1 MEREIR
7 FSSGSNTAY
16 MHSIIVSFFVALMV
30 GFFIIK
36 LSVVNEKTLDYELN
50 GAQKFHSH
58 PVPRIGGLAIFIAVA
73 AGGGLAYWR
82 APHIGAW
89 IFLLLLSSTLAF
101 GSGILEDWTKN
112 VGVLYRLIFTLL
124 SAVVGYFLLHAAIVR
139 IDVSFID
146 SFLRFAPVSLL
157 FTVLCVAG
165 IANGINIIDG
175 FNGLA
180 GAISIFIA
188 LSLAYVSMQVGDAH
202 VTTAALVLAGATAGF
217 MIWNYPFGLIFL
229 GDGGAYFLGF
239 MLAEL
244 AVLLI
249 ARNPQV
255 SAWYAA
261 LLMIY
266 PAFEV
271 IFSIYR
277 KKFVRGISPGIPD
290 GVHLHM
296 LVFKRLVRWT
306 LGTQGARAKTR
317 RNALTSPYLW
327 LLSLTAIIPA
337 TLFWHSKWVLVGF
350 SALFV
355 VGYTWLYAQIV
366 RFNAPQWMILRKK
379 K

>member
-1 MEREIR
+1 
-7 FSSGSNTAY
+7 

>member
-1 MEREIR
+1 
-7 FSSGSNTAY
+7 
-16 MHSIIVSFFVALMV
+16 MHSIIISFFASLIACL
-30 GFFIIK
+30 FIVK
-36 LSVVNEKTLDYELN
+36 LSVGNEKTLDYEMD
-50 GAQKFHSH
+50 GAQKFHAR
-58 PVPRIGGLAIFIAVA
+58 PVPRIGGMAIFFAVA
-73 AGGGLAYWR
+73 MGASLAYWR
-82 APHIGAW
+82 VPEVGTW
-89 IFLLLLSSTLAF
+89 IFLLLLSSSLAF
-101 GSGILEDWTKN
+101 GAGMLEDWTKS
-112 VGVLYRLIFTLL
+112 VGVVYRLLFTLL
-124 SAVVGYFLLHAAIVR
+124 SAVVGYFLLDAAIVR
-139 IDVSFID
+139 VDVFMIDTW
-146 SFLRFAPVSLL
+146 LKFAPLSLL

-180 GAISIFIA
+180 SVISIFMS
-188 LSLAYVSMQVGDAH
+188 LSLAYVGMQVGDAH

-217 MIWNYPFGLIFL
+217 LIWNYPYGLIFL

-239 MLAEL
+239 MLSEL
-244 AVLLI
+244 AVLLV
-249 ARNPQV
+249 ARNPEV

-261 LLMIY
+261 LLVIY

-277 KKFVRGISPGIPD
+277 KKFIRGISPGIPD

-306 LGTQGARAKTR
+306 LGARSAKAKTR

-327 LLSLTAIIPA
+327 FLSLTAIIPA
-337 TLFWHSKWVLVGF
+337 TLFWRDRWILVAF
-350 SALFV
+350 CALFV

>member
-1 MEREIR
+1 
-7 FSSGSNTAY
+7 
-16 MHSIIVSFFVALMV
+16 MHSIVVSFFAALIASLIIV
-30 GFFIIK
+30 KFFAGNK
-36 LSVVNEKTLDYELN
+36 RSLDHDMR
-50 GAQKFHSH
+50 GAQKFHAR
-58 PVPRIGGLAIFIAVA
+58 PVPRIGGLAIFTAVGV
-73 AGGGLAYWR
+73 GGGFAYLR
-82 APHIGAW
+82 VPEVGSW
-89 IFLLLLSSTLAF
+89 IFLLLAAASFAF
-101 GSGILEDWTKN
+101 ACGILEDWTKS
-112 VGVLYRLIFTLL
+112 VSVLWRLLFTML
-124 SAVVGYFLLHAAIVR
+124 SAVAGFFLLDAAITR
-139 IDVSFID
+139 IDVAVVD
-146 SFLRFAPVSLL
+146 VWLTYMPLSLL
-157 FTVLCVAG
+157 LTVLCVAG

-180 GAISIFIA
+180 SVVSIFTA
-188 LSLAYVSMQVGDAH
+188 LSLAYVAMQVGDAP

-217 MIWNYPFGLIFL
+217 LAWNYPHGLIFL

-239 MLAEL
+239 MLSEL

-249 ARNPQV
+249 ARNPEV

-277 KKFVRGISPGIPD
+277 KKFVRGISPGVPD

-306 LGTQGARAKTR
+306 LGRRDARALTR

-327 LLSLTAIIPA
+327 LLSAAAVIPA
-337 TLFWHSKWVLVGF
+337 TLFWRYTWVLIGF

-355 VGYTWLYAQIV
+355 VSYVWLYVQIV

>member
-1 MEREIR
+1 
-7 FSSGSNTAY
+7 
-16 MHSIIVSFFVALMV
+16 MHSIIVSFFVALFV

-36 LSVVNEKTLDYELN
+36 LAAVHEKTLDSELD

-58 PVPRIGGLAIFIAVA
+58 PVPRIGGLAIFLAMA
-73 AGGGLAYWR
+73 AGAGLAYLR
-82 APHIGAW
+82 AAAIGAW
-89 IFLLLLSSTLAF
+89 IFLLLLSSAPAF
-101 GSGILEDWTKN
+101 GSGIIEDWTKN
-112 VGVLYRLIFTLL
+112 VSVMYRLVFTLL
-124 SAVVGYFLLHAAIVR
+124 AAVIGFFVLDAAIVR

-146 SFLRFAPVSLL
+146 PLLKFLPLSLF

-180 GAISIFIA
+180 GAISIFIS
-188 LSLAYVSMQVGDAH
+188 LSLAYVAMQVGDAY
-202 VTTAALVLAGATAGF
+202 VSTAALVLAGSTAGF
-217 MIWNYPFGLIFL
+217 LIWNYPYGLIFL

-249 ARNPQV
+249 ARNPEV

-306 LGTQGARAKTR
+306 LGAQGARAKTR

-337 TLFWHSKWVLVGF
+337 TVFWRYKWVLVGF

-355 VGYTWLYAQIV
+355 AGYTWLYAQIV
-366 RFNAPQWMILRKK
+366 RFNAPQWMILRRKK
-379 K
+379 